1 MNNENIEC
9 CANCKY
15 CLAYPRNNRYGD
27 INYLCVATTYFVYG
41 IHKDRTKVRRYTPG
55 GRELECKYE
64 RREV

>member
-1 MNNENIEC
+1 MIEC

-27 INYLCVATTYFVYG
+27 IDYLCKVTGYFLHG
-41 IHKDRTKVRRYTPG
+41 INKDRTKVKHYTPG

-64 RREV
+64 RKN